1 MEIKTRTLAIIMLI
15 IMLLASIDIVV
26 SIVQDP
32 LAIRTWMPIM
42 VGLFLSSPL
51 YIVIFKARR
60 RNKEGD
66 TSKAIKNTGSS
77 PYRWLLPTIIVS
89 IILGRVITS
98 NLDEINLKM
107 VEMMLTTFMVS
118 FIGLM
123 AIVVLL
129 YTPKE

>member
-1 MEIKTRTLAIIMLI
+1 
-15 IMLLASIDIVV
+15 MLLASIDIVV

-66 TSKAIKNTGSS
+66 TSKAIENTGSS
-77 PYRWLLPTIIVS
+77 PYRWLIPTIAVS
-89 IILGRVITS
+89 IILGRVIIS
-98 NLDEINLKM
+98 NLDEINFKM
-107 VEMMLTTFMVS
+107 VEMMLTTFMVI